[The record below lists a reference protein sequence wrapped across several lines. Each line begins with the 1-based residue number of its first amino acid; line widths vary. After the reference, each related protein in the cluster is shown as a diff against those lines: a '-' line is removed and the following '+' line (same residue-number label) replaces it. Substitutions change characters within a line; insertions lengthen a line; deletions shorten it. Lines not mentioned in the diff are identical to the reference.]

1 MSMVPGQVIPGDEPV
16 SFNDEPVPPPPL
28 PEGMPWRRTVWV
40 KNFATR
46 AIQVGSHFHFYEANS
61 GYANTESDASANVG
75 PAVTGPDGLAVLA
88 GADGDP
94 VSEEEK
100 RKLTVGYRLD
110 IRAGT
115 AWRFEPG
122 CTYEVPLVALAGD
135 GTVTGL
141 STRGNLKNW
150 VWYPEQGQDSD
161 DVETSQSASVG
172 QEPVR
177 GSDTARG
184 DA

>member
-1 MSMVPGQVIPGDEPV
+1 MVPGQVIPGDEPV

-40 KNFATR
+40 KNLGTR

-75 PAVTGPDGLAVLA
+75 PAVTGPKGLAVLA

-100 RKLTVGYRLD
+100 RKLTAGYRLD

-150 VWYPEQGQDSD
+150 VWYPEQEKDSD
-161 DVETSQSASVG
+161 DAETFQSASVG
-172 QEPVR
+172 QDAVR
-177 GSDTARG
+177 SSDTARG

>member
-1 MSMVPGQVIPGDEPV
+1 MVPGQVIPGDEPV

-40 KNFATR
+40 KNFGTR

-75 PAVTGPDGLAVLA
+75 PAVITGPKGLAVLA

-100 RKLTVGYRLD
+100 RKRTAGYRLD

-150 VWYPEQGQDSD
+150 VWYPEQEKDSD
-161 DVETSQSASVG
+161 DAETFQSASVG
-172 QEPVR
+172 QDAVR